1 MTSLY
6 FATDA
11 GNAEA
16 AADETKKSKSNEV
29 LNDCDELVEENGLF
43 SAGWQRRSSFDLDQ
57 LVGVVRDLF
66 VAGAETTATTLT
78 WIVLYLS
85 KYPEIQS
92 KMQSEIDDILDE
104 NSFPQ
109 MAMMEKMPYVRAVIQ
124 VSETFYT
131 SSKFILQIETINR
144 IRFLAKFDYR

>member
-29 LNDCDELVEENGLF
+29 LNDCDELVEENGSF

-66 VAGAETTATTLT
+66 LAGTETTATALT

-85 KYPEIQS
+85 KYPEFQS
-92 KMQSEIDDILDE
+92 KIQSEIDDILDE
-104 NSFPQ
+104 NGFPQ